1 MGGSVV
7 RARAREDLATCG
19 RTGGRRRHVP
29 DSSRTSTA
37 RPRAL
42 AILALVAVLL
52 LAVALIGFLVRNGV
66 YVIVGLAGFALA
78 VAGGWWA
85 ITRRAPRRGYG
96 IIGMVVGA
104 ALLVTALL
112 EAGNE
117 DWESFV
123 RALICLALLATA
135 VLAARA
141 AFAASLRSTA
151 AGRVYHVTPPLHP
164 VLLCNP
170 WSGGGKV
177 ERFGL
182 VELASSLG
190 VETVM
195 LDHGLD
201 LAELARD
208 AISRGADCLGMA
220 GGDGSQALVASIA
233 VEHDLPF
240 VCVAAGTRNHFALDL
255 GLDRRDPRQSVY
267 AFRDA
272 IERRVDYA
280 TVNDRFFVNNVSL
293 GVYATI
299 VQQEGYREAKVAT
312 TKQLLPE
319 LLGETTEPFDLQFV
333 TPDGTEVDGSFLVM
347 VSNNPYVLAA
357 SPSTSQRLRL
367 DTGRLGV
374 FAVTA
379 ATGATGCRG
388 RHPGPGRPGAPQRPR
403 LRVQLR
409 EVRDQ
414 VPLRRGVRRR
424 RRRGPRAG
432 DADDLPRAPTGPAH
446 ARPGGQHRDRAPA
459 PIPWCAS
466 ARSRPPRERARS
478 PARCPLG
485 PGQKRIGTSC
495 RCAAWL
501 SVVAL
506 LLARG

>member
-1 MGGSVV
+1 M
-7 RARAREDLATCG
+7 
-19 RTGGRRRHVP
+19 P
-29 DSSRTSTA
+29 DTNPTSTA
-37 RPRAL
+37 RQRGLAL
-42 AILALVAVLL
+42 LSLVAVVL
-52 LAVALIGFLVRNGV
+52 LAAALLGFLVRNGV
-66 YVIVGLAGFALA
+66 YVIAGAAGFALG

-85 ITRRAPRRGYG
+85 ITKRAPRRGVG
-96 IIGMVVGA
+96 IIAMVVGA
-104 ALLVTALL
+104 VVLVAALLG
-112 EAGNE
+112 AGSE

-123 RALICLALLATA
+123 RALTCLALLAVA
-135 VLAARA
+135 ILAARA
-141 AFAASLRSTA
+141 AFAASLRATV
-151 AGRVYHVTPPLHP
+151 AGRMRGVTPPSHP

-177 ERFGL
+177 EKFGL

-201 LAELARD
+201 LAELARE
-208 AISRGADCLGMA
+208 AIARGADCLGMA

-240 VCVAAGTRNHFALDL
+240 VCVSAGTRNHFALDL

-299 VQQEGYREAKVAT
+299 VQQEGYREAKAET

-319 LLGETTEPFDLQFV
+319 LLGDAQEPFDLQFE
-333 TPDGTEVDGSFLVM
+333 TPDGTEVEGSFLAM

-367 DTGRLGV
+367 DTGQLGV

-379 ATGATGCRG
+379 ATGAQAAEVITLALAGQGSRSGHAFEFSCETFEIRSRSG
-388 RHPGPGRPGAPQRPR
+388 TAYAGVDGEALELETPMVFRAHPHG
-403 LRVQLR
+403 LRML
-409 EVRDQ
+409 
-414 VPLRRGVRRR
+414 VPKGNAEIALRRQSRGVHVH
-424 RRRGPRAG
+424 
-432 DADDLPRAPTGPAH
+432 DLV
-446 ARPGGQHRDRAPA
+446 D
-459 PIPWCAS
+459 
-466 ARSRPPRERARS
+466 
-478 PARCPLG
+478 
-485 PGQKRIGTSC
+485 
-495 RCAAWL
+495 
-501 SVVAL
+501 
-506 LLARG
+506 LARGMRPG

>member
-1 MGGSVV
+1 MG
-7 RARAREDLATCG
+7 
-19 RTGGRRRHVP
+19 
-29 DSSRTSTA
+29 DSIRTSPA

-42 AILALVAVLL
+42 AILSLVAVLL
-52 LAVALIGFLVRNGV
+52 LAAGLLGFLVRNGV
-66 YVIVGLAGFALA
+66 YVVVGAAGFALG

-85 ITRRAPRRGYG
+85 ITERAPRRWYG
-96 IIGMVVGA
+96 VIGALLGA
-104 ALLVTALL
+104 ALLAGALIG
-112 EAGNE
+112 AGNE
-117 DWESFV
+117 DWASFV
-123 RALICLALLATA
+123 RAVICLALLAIA

-141 AFAASLRSTA
+141 ALAASLLSAA
-151 AGRVYHVTPPLHP
+151 AGRVHRVSRPAHP

-177 ERFGL
+177 EKFGL

-190 VETVM
+190 VEPVM

-272 IERRVDYA
+272 IERQVDYA

-299 VQQEGYREAKVAT
+299 VQQEGYREAKAAT
-312 TKQLLPE
+312 TRQLLPE
-319 LLGETTEPFDLQFV
+319 MLGDAQEPFDLSFV

-379 ATGATGCRG
+379 ATGAQAAEVVTLALAGQGSRSGHAFEFSCETFEIRSRSGTAYAGVDGEALELKTPMTFRTHPQGLRILVPEGNVEIALRRQSRG
-388 RHPGPGRPGAPQRPR
+388 VH
-403 LRVQLR
+403 
-409 EVRDQ
+409 VRDLVHLAKGAQ
-414 VPLRRGVRRR
+414 
-424 RRRGPRAG
+424 
-432 DADDLPRAPTGPAH
+432 
-446 ARPGGQHRDRAPA
+446 PG
-459 PIPWCAS
+459 
-466 ARSRPPRERARS
+466 
-478 PARCPLG
+478 
-485 PGQKRIGTSC
+485 
-495 RCAAWL
+495 
-501 SVVAL
+501 
-506 LLARG
+506 

>member
-1 MGGSVV
+1 M
-7 RARAREDLATCG
+7 R
-19 RTGGRRRHVP
+19 

-37 RPRAL
+37 RQRAL
-42 AILALVAVLL
+42 AILSLVAVVL
-52 LAVALIGFLVRNGV
+52 LAAALLGFLVRNGV
-66 YVIVGLAGFALA
+66 YVIVGAVGFALA

-85 ITRRAPRRGYG
+85 ITKRAPRRGYG
-96 IIGMVVGA
+96 VIGMVVGA

-112 EAGNE
+112 LAGNE

-123 RALICLALLATA
+123 RALISLALLAIA

-141 AFAASLRSTA
+141 AFATSLRTTA
-151 AGRVYHVTPPLHP
+151 AGRVHRVRPPAHP

-177 ERFGL
+177 EKFGL

-208 AISRGADCLGMA
+208 ALSRGADCLGMA

-293 GVYATI
+293 GVYATV

-319 LLGETTEPFDLQFV
+319 LLGETQQPFDLQFV
-333 TPDGTEVDGSFLVM
+333 TPEGTEVDGSFLVM

-379 ATGATGCRG
+379 ATGAQAAEVVTLALAGQGPRSGRAFEFNCETFEIRSRSGMAYAGVDGEALELETPMTFRAHPRG
-388 RHPGPGRPGAPQRPR
+388 
-403 LRVQLR
+403 LRML
-409 EVRDQ
+409 
-414 VPLRRGVRRR
+414 VPEGNMEMALRRQSRGVHVH
-424 RRRGPRAG
+424 
-432 DADDLPRAPTGPAH
+432 DL
-446 ARPGGQHRDRAPA
+446 
-459 PIPWCAS
+459 
-466 ARSRPPRERARS
+466 
-478 PARCPLG
+478 
-485 PGQKRIGTSC
+485 
-495 RCAAWL
+495 
-501 SVVAL
+501 V
-506 LLARG
+506 LLAKGASPG

>member
-1 MGGSVV
+1 MRDWGG
-7 RARAREDLATCG
+7 A
-19 RTGGRRRHVP
+19 
-29 DSSRTSTA
+29 STA
-37 RPRAL
+37 RQRAL
-42 AILALVAVLL
+42 AIVSLVAVVL
-52 LAVALIGFLVRNGV
+52 LAAALLGFLIRNGV
-66 YVIVGLAGFALA
+66 YVLVGTVGFALA

-85 ITRRAPRRGYG
+85 ITKRAPRRGYG
-96 IIGMVVGA
+96 IIGMVLGA

-112 EAGNE
+112 VAGNE
-117 DWESFV
+117 DWASFV
-123 RALICLALLATA
+123 RTVICLALLAIA

-141 AFAASLRSTA
+141 AFGLSLRTSA
-151 AGRVYHVTPPLHP
+151 AGQIRHVNRPSHP

-177 ERFGL
+177 QKFEL

-201 LAELARD
+201 LAQLAQD

-267 AFRDA
+267 AFRDGL
-272 IERRVDYA
+272 ERRVDYA
-280 TVNDRFFVNNVSL
+280 TVNGRFFVNNVSL

-319 LLGETTEPFDLQFV
+319 LVGETQKPFDLQLV

-367 DTGRLGV
+367 DTGLLGV

-379 ATGATGCRG
+379 KT
-388 RHPGPGRPGAPQRPR
+388 
-403 LRVQLR
+403 
-409 EVRDQ
+409 
-414 VPLRRGVRRR
+414 
-424 RRRGPRAG
+424 
-432 DADDLPRAPTGPAH
+432 
-446 ARPGGQHRDRAPA
+446 
-459 PIPWCAS
+459 
-466 ARSRPPRERARS
+466 
-478 PARCPLG
+478 
-485 PGQKRIGTSC
+485 
-495 RCAAWL
+495 AAQAAE
-501 SVVAL
+501 VVAL
-506 LLARG
+506 ALAGQGGRSGHAFEFSCPSFEITSRSGTAFAGVDGEALELETPMTFCAHPQGLRILVPEGNIEIALRRQSRGVHVRDLVLLAKGMQPA